1 MVSNLGLY
9 QTITT
14 AIKRVGGPV
23 KAITL
28 LASGIT
34 IVTGASGIG
43 GYFIGKHN
51 EKKKIKAKSKPQ
63 SKKVYTVKKH
73 GESNEGLV
81 FNEGDKFIVLSQDK
95 DAVLIEK
102 IGDTNNP
109 YFVSLE
115 LLLDISD
122 FKSPKD

>member
-1 MVSNLGLY
+1 
-9 QTITT
+9 
-14 AIKRVGGPV
+14 
-23 KAITL
+23 
-28 LASGIT
+28 
-34 IVTGASGIG
+34 
-43 GYFIGKHN
+43 
-51 EKKKIKAKSKPQ
+51 
-63 SKKVYTVKKH
+63 VKKH